1 MLPGVDSLLEVVQPT
16 VRQLQVNLKL
26 AGNSV
31 SVGSNPGNVRKQR
44 PSNCAALELTRD
56 SARRPPS
63 LGIGRLG
70 LEGKGKSTDSALK
83 ARNPSALDSL
93 QFPGL

>member
-56 SARRPPS
+56 SARCPPS